1 MQSDADA
8 AFRWRRE
15 TAVSLSV
22 NALCVPQCCD
32 AAAADNVDGQS
43 TLTHAMAA
51 LTFFVQVRV
60 NGKDLVGMTADDVV
74 RLLDTAP
81 VSEVAPIFACSSR
94 VSVEPQI

>member
-1 MQSDADA
+1 
-8 AFRWRRE
+8 
-15 TAVSLSV
+15 
-22 NALCVPQCCD
+22 
-32 AAAADNVDGQS
+32 
-43 TLTHAMAA
+43 MAA

-94 VSVEPQI
+94 VSVEPQR